1 MPYFKSKNIHGKL
14 ISTLI
19 VTIAGYKSIQISHE
33 TFLTHEFT
41 QKIELR
47 RTVFEKKSIH

>member
-14 ISTLI
+14 ISALI
-19 VTIAGYKSIQISHE
+19 VTKHSNQSHE